1 MSPLKLGL
9 DLRGGV
15 YLVYQ
20 VDVQGAVKQLLDH
33 YEQDFRAS
41 LRNAHVPY
49 QDVEVDYP
57 MNRVRVLFRDA
68 DSFAKGKAAI
78 LADSRNVNLTEA
90 TVNGA
95 PALELTLTPQQIKE
109 RQDYAVQQNIVILR
123 NRLNSPELAVSEPQ
137 VAREGVDRIA
147 IQLPGLQN
155 SAEVKKILGKTATLE
170 FRMVDE
176 TNNPLEAA
184 ATGHVPLGSKLYYTR
199 DKQPVLLK
207 RDVVVTG
214 DQLTD
219 ASFQPNTQDGP
230 AVSVSLDSRGA
241 AKMLRN
247 TEENIGHL
255 MAVVFI
261 DRSREKNAQGVD
273 VDRTTEEVIN
283 RATIRGVFSNN
294 FQITG
299 VNPIEGRE
307 LALLLRAGGL
317 AAPLTAVEERAIG
330 PSLGQDNID
339 KGIHAMVFGMLAAFV
354 FMAIYYK
361 LFGLIADV
369 VLIANVVLLTAF
381 LSLVGAALTLPGI
394 AAVVLTVGM
403 AVDANILIYERI
415 REELRNGVSPRAA
428 ITAGFDR
435 AFSAI
440 CDSNVTALI
449 AGLVLWL
456 VRRGCGTR
464 LRRGAGARN
473 CDIDVHIADG
483 QPRVGA
489 DHLRRKAQGRTPVD
503 LRARSDVDP
512 RFKPMEFFHKVT
524 RFPFMNTRKVWYGL
538 SAVLI
543 VASFA
548 LVAVR
553 GLNLGIDFTGGVVV
567 ETNFPQAP
575 NIEQLR
581 AALAKAGMPAA
592 QVQAFGSSRDILVR
606 LPPDPDVKSEQIGA
620 RILEV
625 FKTVDGGVKLQ
636 RTEVRRS
643 SGGPGVVRQ
652 GRLGAGGD
660 AGAHLDLRAVAL
672 HAEARARRDIRR
684 AARPDLRGRLFRP
697 DPDDFRSHGDLG
709 DPRGDRLFAERHGH
723 RIRPH
728 PRASAHARASS
739 PSLR

>member
-1 MSPLKLGL
+1 MIAYPRWKIALVAIVVLIAIFLALPNLFGEENALQLARDRAVVQESDRTSIEQLLKSKGVTPTGSFLEQGRLTLRFGSKQDQLKARDLIAEARPNEFTIALSQASRVPEWMRKLGLSPLKLGL

-20 VDVQGAVKQLLDH
+20 VDVQGAVKQQLDH
-33 YEQDFRAS
+33 REQDFRAS
-41 LRNAHVPY
+41 LRTARVPY
-49 QDVEVDYP
+49 QDVQVDYP
-57 MNRVRVLFRDA
+57 ANRVRVLFRDA

-78 LADSRNVNLTEA
+78 LADNRNLHLTD
-90 TVNGA
+90 TIVNGA
-95 PALELTLTPQQIKE
+95 PALELTLTPQEIKE

-176 TNNPLEAA
+176 ANNPLEAA
-184 ATGHVPLGSKLYYTR
+184 GTGRVPLGSKLYYTR

-207 RDVVVTG
+207 REVVVTG

-241 AKMLRN
+241 SKMLKN
-247 TEENIGHL
+247 TQENIGHL

-317 AAPLTAVEERAIG
+317 AAPLSAVEERAIG

-339 KGIHAMVFGMLAAFV
+339 KGLHAMEFGMLAAFV

-361 LFGLIADV
+361 VFGLIADV
-369 VLIANVVLLTAF
+369 VLAANVVLLTAL

-394 AAVVLTVGM
+394 AALVLTVGM

-428 ITAGFDR
+428 ITAGFER

-440 CDSNVTALI
+440 ADSNVTALI

-456 VRRGCGTR
+456 F
-464 LRRGAGARN
+464 GAGAVRGFA
-473 CDIDVHIADG
+473 VVLVLGIATSMFTSLMG
-483 QPRVGA
+483 SRALVQLIYGG
-489 DHLRRKAQGRTPVD
+489 RRKVER
-503 LRARSDVDP
+503 
-512 RFKPMEFFHKVT
+512 
-524 RFPFMNTRKVWYGL
+524 L
-538 SAVLI
+538 SI
-543 VASFA
+543 
-548 LVAVR
+548 
-553 GLNLGIDFTGGVVV
+553 
-567 ETNFPQAP
+567 
-575 NIEQLR
+575 
-581 AALAKAGMPAA
+581 
-592 QVQAFGSSRDILVR
+592 
-606 LPPDPDVKSEQIGA
+606 
-620 RILEV
+620 
-625 FKTVDGGVKLQ
+625 
-636 RTEVRRS
+636 
-643 SGGPGVVRQ
+643 
-652 GRLGAGGD
+652 
-660 AGAHLDLRAVAL
+660 
-672 HAEARARRDIRR
+672 
-684 AARPDLRGRLFRP
+684 
-697 DPDDFRSHGDLG
+697 
-709 DPRGDRLFAERHGH
+709 
-723 RIRPH
+723 
-728 PRASAHARASS
+728 
-739 PSLR
+739 

>member
-1 MSPLKLGL
+1 MISYPRWKIALVAIVLILGIFLALPNLFGEESALQLARDRAVVSPSDRSSVEQLLKDKGVTPTGSFLDQGRLTLRFASKQDQLKARDLISEARPNQFTIALSQASRVPEWMRNLGLSPLKLGL

-20 VDVQGAVKQLLDH
+20 VDVQGAVKQQLDH

-41 LRNAHVPY
+41 LRNARIPY
-49 QDVEVDYP
+49 QDVQVDYP
-57 MNRVRVLFRDA
+57 TQRVRVLFRDA

-78 LADSRNVNLTEA
+78 LADSRNLSLTDV
-90 TVNGA
+90 TVDGA
-95 PALELTLTPQQIKE
+95 PALELKLTPQQIKE
-109 RQDYAVQQNIVILR
+109 REDYAVQQNIVILR

-137 VAREGVDRIA
+137 VARQGVDRIA

-176 TNNPLEAA
+176 NGNSLEAA

-207 RDVVVTG
+207 REVVVTG

-219 ASFQPNTQDGP
+219 ASFQPNTQEGA
-230 AVSVSLDSRGA
+230 AVSVGLDSRGA
-241 AKMLRN
+241 AKMLKN
-247 TEENIGHL
+247 TQENIGHL

-261 DRSREKNAQGVD
+261 DRSREKNAQGQD

-317 AAPLTAVEERAIG
+317 AAPLSAVEERAIG

-339 KGIHAMVFGMLAAFV
+339 KGRNAMVFGMLAAFV

-361 LFGLIADV
+361 AFGLIADV
-369 VLIANVVLLTAF
+369 VLVANVVLLTAF

-440 CDSNVTALI
+440 ADSNVTALI

-456 VRRGCGTR
+456 F
-464 LRRGAGARN
+464 GAGAVRGFAVVLV
-473 CDIDVHIADG
+473 IGIATSMFTSLMG
-483 QPRVGA
+483 S
-489 DHLRRKAQGRTPVD
+489 
-503 LRARSDVDP
+503 RALVQVIYGG
-512 RFKPMEFFHKVT
+512 K
-524 RFPFMNTRKVWYGL
+524 RKVERL
-538 SAVLI
+538 SI
-543 VASFA
+543 
-548 LVAVR
+548 
-553 GLNLGIDFTGGVVV
+553 
-567 ETNFPQAP
+567 
-575 NIEQLR
+575 
-581 AALAKAGMPAA
+581 
-592 QVQAFGSSRDILVR
+592 
-606 LPPDPDVKSEQIGA
+606 
-620 RILEV
+620 
-625 FKTVDGGVKLQ
+625 
-636 RTEVRRS
+636 
-643 SGGPGVVRQ
+643 
-652 GRLGAGGD
+652 
-660 AGAHLDLRAVAL
+660 
-672 HAEARARRDIRR
+672 
-684 AARPDLRGRLFRP
+684 
-697 DPDDFRSHGDLG
+697 
-709 DPRGDRLFAERHGH
+709 
-723 RIRPH
+723 
-728 PRASAHARASS
+728 
-739 PSLR
+739 

>member
-1 MSPLKLGL
+1 MISYPRWKIALVAVVFVFGIFLALPNLFGEENALQLARDRAAVQASDRTGIEELLKSKGVTPSGAFLDQGRLTLRFSSKQDQLKARDLIAEARPNQFTIALSQASRVPEWMRNLGLNPLKLGL

-20 VDVQGAVKQLLDH
+20 VDVQGAVRQQLDH
-33 YEQDFRAS
+33 REQDFRAS
-41 LRNAHVPY
+41 LRNARVPY
-49 QDVEVDYP
+49 QDVQVDYP
-57 MNRVRVLFRDA
+57 ADRVRVLFRDA
-68 DSFAKGKAAI
+68 DSLAKGKAAI
-78 LADSRNVNLTEA
+78 LSDNRNLNLTESVA
-90 TVNGA
+90 GSS
-95 PALELTLTPQQIKE
+95 PALELKLTPQEIKE
-109 RQDYAVQQNIVILR
+109 RQDYAVQQNIIILR

-184 ATGHVPLGSKLYYTR
+184 ATGRAPLGSKLYYTR
-199 DKQPVLLK
+199 EKQPVLLK

-241 AKMLRN
+241 AKMLKN

-273 VDRTTEEVIN
+273 VDRVTEEVIN

-317 AAPLTAVEERAIG
+317 AAPLSAVEERAIG

-339 KGIHAMVFGMLAAFV
+339 KGVNAMVFGMLAAFV

-361 LFGLIADV
+361 VFGLIADV
-369 VLIANVVLLTAF
+369 ILVANVVLLTAF

-403 AVDANILIYERI
+403 AVDANILMYERI

-435 AFSAI
+435 TFSAI
-440 CDSNVTALI
+440 ADSNVTALI

-456 VRRGCGTR
+456 F
-464 LRRGAGARN
+464 GAGAVRGFA
-473 CDIDVHIADG
+473 VVLVLGIATSMFTSLMG
-483 QPRVGA
+483 S
-489 DHLRRKAQGRTPVD
+489 
-503 LRARSDVDP
+503 RALVQVIYGG
-512 RFKPMEFFHKVT
+512 K
-524 RFPFMNTRKVWYGL
+524 RKVERL
-538 SAVLI
+538 SI
-543 VASFA
+543 
-548 LVAVR
+548 
-553 GLNLGIDFTGGVVV
+553 
-567 ETNFPQAP
+567 
-575 NIEQLR
+575 
-581 AALAKAGMPAA
+581 
-592 QVQAFGSSRDILVR
+592 
-606 LPPDPDVKSEQIGA
+606 
-620 RILEV
+620 
-625 FKTVDGGVKLQ
+625 
-636 RTEVRRS
+636 
-643 SGGPGVVRQ
+643 
-652 GRLGAGGD
+652 
-660 AGAHLDLRAVAL
+660 
-672 HAEARARRDIRR
+672 
-684 AARPDLRGRLFRP
+684 
-697 DPDDFRSHGDLG
+697 
-709 DPRGDRLFAERHGH
+709 
-723 RIRPH
+723 
-728 PRASAHARASS
+728 
-739 PSLR
+739 

>member
-1 MSPLKLGL
+1 MISYPRWKIGLVAVVLLFGIFLALPNLFGEENALQLARDRAAVQASDRTEIEELLKSKGVTASGAFLEQGRLTLRFSSKQDQLKARDLIAEARPNQFTVALSQASRVPEWMRNLGLSPLKLGL

-20 VDVQGAVKQLLDH
+20 VDVQGAVKQQLDH
-33 YEQDFRAS
+33 REQDFRAS
-41 LRNAHVPY
+41 LRNARVPY
-49 QDVEVDYP
+49 QDVQVDYP
-57 MNRVRVLFRDA
+57 TDRVRVMFRDA
-68 DSFAKGKAAI
+68 DSLAKGKAAI
-78 LADSRNVNLTEA
+78 LSDNRNLNLTE
-90 TVNGA
+90 TVVGGS
-95 PALELTLTPQQIKE
+95 PALELKLTPQEIKE
-109 RQDYAVQQNIVILR
+109 RQDYAVQQNIIILR

-184 ATGHVPLGSKLYYTR
+184 ATGRAPLGSKLYYTR
-199 DKQPVLLK
+199 EKQPVLLK

-241 AKMLRN
+241 AKMLKN

-273 VDRTTEEVIN
+273 VDRVTEEVIN

-317 AAPLTAVEERAIG
+317 AAPLSAVEERAIG

-339 KGIHAMVFGMLAAFV
+339 KGVNAMVFGMLAAFV

-361 LFGLIADV
+361 VFGLIADV
-369 VLIANVVLLTAF
+369 ILVANVVLLTAF

-440 CDSNVTALI
+440 ADSNVTALI

-456 VRRGCGTR
+456 F
-464 LRRGAGARN
+464 GAGAVRGFA
-473 CDIDVHIADG
+473 VVLVLGIATSMFTSLMG
-483 QPRVGA
+483 S
-489 DHLRRKAQGRTPVD
+489 
-503 LRARSDVDP
+503 RALVQVIYGG
-512 RFKPMEFFHKVT
+512 K
-524 RFPFMNTRKVWYGL
+524 RKVERL
-538 SAVLI
+538 SI
-543 VASFA
+543 
-548 LVAVR
+548 
-553 GLNLGIDFTGGVVV
+553 
-567 ETNFPQAP
+567 
-575 NIEQLR
+575 
-581 AALAKAGMPAA
+581 
-592 QVQAFGSSRDILVR
+592 
-606 LPPDPDVKSEQIGA
+606 
-620 RILEV
+620 
-625 FKTVDGGVKLQ
+625 
-636 RTEVRRS
+636 
-643 SGGPGVVRQ
+643 
-652 GRLGAGGD
+652 
-660 AGAHLDLRAVAL
+660 
-672 HAEARARRDIRR
+672 
-684 AARPDLRGRLFRP
+684 
-697 DPDDFRSHGDLG
+697 
-709 DPRGDRLFAERHGH
+709 
-723 RIRPH
+723 
-728 PRASAHARASS
+728 
-739 PSLR
+739 

>member
-1 MSPLKLGL
+1 MISYPRWKIVLVAVVLVIGILLALPNVFGEEDALQLARDRAAIQAADRTSIEELLQSKAVKPTGVFLDQGRLTLRFASKQDQLKARYIIAEARPGEFTVALSQASRVPDWMRRLGLNPLKLGL

-20 VDVQGAVKQLLDH
+20 VDIAGAVKQLLDH
-33 YEQDFRAS
+33 REQDFRAS
-41 LRNAHVPY
+41 LRTGHVPY
-49 QDVEVDYP
+49 QDVQVDYP
-57 MNRVRVLFRDA
+57 ASRVRVLFRDA
-68 DSFAKGKAAI
+68 DSQAKGEAAI
-78 LADSRNVNLTEA
+78 LADNRNLHLTRT
-90 TVNGA
+90 TVDGA
-95 PALELTLTPQQIKE
+95 PALELVLTPQEIKD

-176 TNNPLEAA
+176 NDNPLEAA
-184 ATGHVPLGSKLYYTR
+184 ATGHVPLGAKLYYSR

-207 RDVVVTG
+207 REVVVTG

-230 AVSVSLDSRGA
+230 AVSVSLDARGA
-241 AKMLRN
+241 AKMLKN

-261 DRSREKNAQGVD
+261 DSSREKNAQGEEVD
-273 VDRTTEEVIN
+273 KTTEEVIN

-317 AAPLTAVEERAIG
+317 AAPLSAVEERAVG

-339 KGIHAMVFGMLAAFV
+339 KGVHAMVFGMLAAFI

-361 LFGLIADV
+361 VFGLIADLV
-369 VLIANVVLLTAF
+369 PAANVVLLTAF

-415 REELRNGVSPRAA
+415 REELRNGVSPREG

-435 AFSAI
+435 AYSAI
-440 CDSNVTALI
+440 FDSNITAAI

-456 VRRGCGTR
+456 F
-464 LRRGAGARN
+464 GAGA
-473 CDIDVHIADG
+473 
-483 QPRVGA
+483 
-489 DHLRRKAQGRTPVD
+489 
-503 LRARSDVDP
+503 
-512 RFKPMEFFHKVT
+512 
-524 RFPFMNTRKVWYGL
+524 
-538 SAVLI
+538 
-543 VASFA
+543 
-548 LVAVR
+548 VR
-553 GLNLGIDFTGGVVV
+553 GFAVVLVIGISTSLFTALMGTRSLVQIIYGGKSKV
-567 ETNFPQAP
+567 E
-575 NIEQLR
+575 
-581 AALAKAGMPAA
+581 
-592 QVQAFGSSRDILVR
+592 R
-606 LPPDPDVKSEQIGA
+606 LSI
-620 RILEV
+620 
-625 FKTVDGGVKLQ
+625 
-636 RTEVRRS
+636 
-643 SGGPGVVRQ
+643 
-652 GRLGAGGD
+652 
-660 AGAHLDLRAVAL
+660 
-672 HAEARARRDIRR
+672 
-684 AARPDLRGRLFRP
+684 
-697 DPDDFRSHGDLG
+697 
-709 DPRGDRLFAERHGH
+709 
-723 RIRPH
+723 
-728 PRASAHARASS
+728 
-739 PSLR
+739 

>member
-1 MSPLKLGL
+1 MIAYPRWKIALVAIVLILGIFLALPNLFGEESALQLARDRAVVTPSDRSSVEQILKDKGVTPSGAFLDQGRLTLRFASKQDQLKARDIISEGRPNQFTIALSQASRVPEWMRNLGLSPLKLGL

-20 VDVQGAVKQLLDH
+20 VDVQGAVKQQLDH

-41 LRNAHVPY
+41 LRNARVPY
-49 QDVEVDYP
+49 QDVQVDYP
-57 MNRVRVLFRDA
+57 TQRVRVLFRDA

-78 LADSRNVNLTEA
+78 TADSRNISLTDA
-90 TVNGA
+90 TVDGA
-95 PALELTLTPQQIKE
+95 PALELKLTPQQIKE
-109 RQDYAVQQNIVILR
+109 REDYAVQQNIVILR

-137 VAREGVDRIA
+137 VARQGVDRIA

-176 TNNPLEAA
+176 NSNPLEAA

-199 DKQPVLLK
+199 EKQPVLLK
-207 RDVVVTG
+207 REVVVTG

-219 ASFQPNTQDGP
+219 ASFQPNTQEGA
-230 AVSVSLDSRGA
+230 AVSVGLDSRGA
-241 AKMLRN
+241 AKMLKN
-247 TEENIGHL
+247 TQENIGHL

-261 DRSREKNAQGVD
+261 DRSREKNAQGQD

-317 AAPLTAVEERAIG
+317 AAPLSAVEERAIG

-339 KGIHAMVFGMLAAFV
+339 KGRNAMVFGMLAAFV

-361 LFGLIADV
+361 AFGLIADV
-369 VLIANVVLLTAF
+369 VLVANVVLLTAF

-440 CDSNVTALI
+440 ADSNVTALI

-456 VRRGCGTR
+456 F
-464 LRRGAGARN
+464 GAGAVRGFAVVLV
-473 CDIDVHIADG
+473 IGIATSMFTSLMG
-483 QPRVGA
+483 S
-489 DHLRRKAQGRTPVD
+489 
-503 LRARSDVDP
+503 RALVQVIYGG
-512 RFKPMEFFHKVT
+512 K
-524 RFPFMNTRKVWYGL
+524 RKVERL
-538 SAVLI
+538 SI
-543 VASFA
+543 
-548 LVAVR
+548 
-553 GLNLGIDFTGGVVV
+553 
-567 ETNFPQAP
+567 
-575 NIEQLR
+575 
-581 AALAKAGMPAA
+581 
-592 QVQAFGSSRDILVR
+592 
-606 LPPDPDVKSEQIGA
+606 
-620 RILEV
+620 
-625 FKTVDGGVKLQ
+625 
-636 RTEVRRS
+636 
-643 SGGPGVVRQ
+643 
-652 GRLGAGGD
+652 
-660 AGAHLDLRAVAL
+660 
-672 HAEARARRDIRR
+672 
-684 AARPDLRGRLFRP
+684 
-697 DPDDFRSHGDLG
+697 
-709 DPRGDRLFAERHGH
+709 
-723 RIRPH
+723 
-728 PRASAHARASS
+728 
-739 PSLR
+739 

>member
-1 MSPLKLGL
+1 MISYPRWKMVLVAVVFALAVFLALPNVFGEENALQLVRDRAAVQASDRDTVVQLLVSKGVKPTGVFLDQGRLTLRFASKQDQLKARDVITEGRPNEFTVALTQASRVPEWMRGLGLSPLKLGL

-20 VDVQGAVKQLLDH
+20 VDVGGAVKQLLDH
-33 YEQDFRAS
+33 REQDFRAS

-49 QDVEVDYP
+49 QDVAVDYAG
-57 MNRVRVLFRDA
+57 NRVRVLFRDS
-68 DSFAKGKAAI
+68 DSLAKGNTAI
-78 LADSRNVNLTEA
+78 LADNRGLHLTE
-90 TVNGA
+90 TSVGGA
-95 PALELTLTPQQIKE
+95 PALELALTPQEIKD

-176 TNNPLEAA
+176 NDNPLEAA
-184 ATGHVPLGSKLYYTR
+184 ATGHVPLGAKLYYSR

-207 RDVVVTG
+207 REVVVTG

-230 AVSVSLDSRGA
+230 AVSVSLDARGA
-241 AKMLRN
+241 AKMLKN

-261 DRSREKNAQGVD
+261 DRSREKNAQGIE

-283 RATIRGVFSNN
+283 RATIRGVFSNQ

-317 AAPLTAVEERAIG
+317 AAPLTPVEERAIG
-330 PSLGQDNID
+330 PSLGADNIA
-339 KGIHAMVFGMLAAFV
+339 KGVRAMVFGMAAAFV
-354 FMAIYYK
+354 FMGIYYK
-361 LFGLIADV
+361 LFGMIADI
-369 VLIANVVLLTAF
+369 VLLFNVVLLTAL

-415 REELRNGVSPRAA
+415 REEARNGVSPRAA

-440 CDSNVTALI
+440 FDSNITAAI

-456 VRRGCGTR
+456 F
-464 LRRGAGARN
+464 GAGAVRGFAVVLVLG
-473 CDIDVHIADG
+473 IVTSMFTALMG
-483 QPRVGA
+483 S
-489 DHLRRKAQGRTPVD
+489 RTLVQ
-503 LRARSDVDP
+503 LIYGG
-512 RFKPMEFFHKVT
+512 K
-524 RFPFMNTRKVWYGL
+524 RKVERL
-538 SAVLI
+538 SI
-543 VASFA
+543 
-548 LVAVR
+548 
-553 GLNLGIDFTGGVVV
+553 
-567 ETNFPQAP
+567 
-575 NIEQLR
+575 
-581 AALAKAGMPAA
+581 
-592 QVQAFGSSRDILVR
+592 
-606 LPPDPDVKSEQIGA
+606 
-620 RILEV
+620 
-625 FKTVDGGVKLQ
+625 
-636 RTEVRRS
+636 
-643 SGGPGVVRQ
+643 
-652 GRLGAGGD
+652 
-660 AGAHLDLRAVAL
+660 
-672 HAEARARRDIRR
+672 
-684 AARPDLRGRLFRP
+684 
-697 DPDDFRSHGDLG
+697 
-709 DPRGDRLFAERHGH
+709 
-723 RIRPH
+723 
-728 PRASAHARASS
+728 
-739 PSLR
+739 

>member
-1 MSPLKLGL
+1 MISYPRWKIALVAIVLAIGIFLALPNLFGEENALQLARDRAVVTAGDRSGVEQLLKNKGVVLSGSFLDQGRLTLRFNSKQDQLKARDLINEAQPDQYTIALSQASRVPEWMRNLGLSPLKLGL

-20 VDVQGAVKQLLDH
+20 VDVAGAVKQDLDH

-41 LRNAHVPY
+41 LRNARVPY
-49 QDVEVDYP
+49 QDVQVDYP
-57 MNRVRVLFRDA
+57 ANRVRVMFRDA
-68 DSFAKGKAAI
+68 ESFTRGKAAI
-78 LADSRNVNLTEA
+78 VADNRNLTVA
-90 TVNGA
+90 DVTVDGA
-95 PALELTLTPQQIKE
+95 PALELKLTAEQIAQ

-137 VAREGVDRIA
+137 VARQGVDRIA

-176 TNNPLEAA
+176 NDNPIDAA
-184 ATGHVPLGSKLYYTR
+184 ASGHAPLGSKLYYTR
-199 DKQPVLLK
+199 EKQPVLLK
-207 RDVVVTG
+207 REVVVTG
-214 DQLTD
+214 DELTD
-219 ASFQPNTQDGP
+219 ASFQPNSQEGA
-230 AVSVSLDSRGA
+230 AVSVGLDSRGA
-241 AKMLRN
+241 AKMLKN

-317 AAPLTAVEERAIG
+317 AAPLTPVQERAVG

-339 KGIHAMVFGMLAAFV
+339 KGVHAMVFGMLAAFV

-361 LFGLIADV
+361 VFGLIADL

-428 ITAGFDR
+428 IAAGFDR

-440 CDSNVTALI
+440 ADSNVTALI
-449 AGLVLWL
+449 AGIVLWL
-456 VRRGCGTR
+456 FGT
-464 LRRGAGARN
+464 G
-473 CDIDVHIADG
+473 
-483 QPRVGA
+483 
-489 DHLRRKAQGRTPVD
+489 
-503 LRARSDVDP
+503 
-512 RFKPMEFFHKVT
+512 
-524 RFPFMNTRKVWYGL
+524 
-538 SAVLI
+538 
-543 VASFA
+543 
-548 LVAVR
+548 AVR
-553 GLNLGIDFTGGVVV
+553 GFAVVLVIGIATSMFTSLMGSRALVQLIYGG
-567 ETNFPQAP
+567 
-575 NIEQLR
+575 
-581 AALAKAGMPAA
+581 
-592 QVQAFGSSRDILVR
+592 
-606 LPPDPDVKSEQIGA
+606 
-620 RILEV
+620 
-625 FKTVDGGVKLQ
+625 
-636 RTEVRRS
+636 RRK
-643 SGGPGVVRQ
+643 V
-652 GRLGAGGD
+652 
-660 AGAHLDLRAVAL
+660 
-672 HAEARARRDIRR
+672 
-684 AARPDLRGRLFRP
+684 
-697 DPDDFRSHGDLG
+697 
-709 DPRGDRLFAERHGH
+709 DRLS
-723 RIRPH
+723 I
-728 PRASAHARASS
+728 
-739 PSLR
+739 

>member
-1 MSPLKLGL
+1 MISYPRWKVALVAIVMILGIFLALPNLFGEESALQLARDRAVVTPSDRAGVEQVLKDKGVTPTGAFLDQGRLTLRFGSKQDQLKARDLISEARPNQFTIALSQASRVPEWMRNLGLSPLKLGL

-20 VDVQGAVKQLLDH
+20 VDVQGAVKQQLDH

-41 LRNAHVPY
+41 LRNARVPY
-49 QDVEVDYP
+49 QDVLVDYP
-57 MNRVRVLFRDA
+57 TQRVRVLFRDA
-68 DSFAKGKAAI
+68 DTFAKGKAAI
-78 LADSRNVNLTEA
+78 LADSRNLTLTDV
-90 TVNGA
+90 TVDGA
-95 PALELTLTPQQIKE
+95 PALELKLTPQQIKE

-137 VAREGVDRIA
+137 VARQGVDRIA

-176 TNNPLEAA
+176 NGNPLEAA

-199 DKQPVLLK
+199 EKQPVLLK
-207 RDVVVTG
+207 REVVVTG

-219 ASFQPNTQDGP
+219 ASFQPNTQDGA
-230 AVSVSLDSRGA
+230 AVSVGLDSRGA
-241 AKMLRN
+241 AKMLKN
-247 TEENIGHL
+247 TQENIGHL

-261 DRSREKNAQGVD
+261 DRSREKNAQGQD

-317 AAPLTAVEERAIG
+317 AAPLSAVEERAIG

-339 KGIHAMVFGMLAAFV
+339 KGVHAMIFGMLAAFI

-361 LFGLIADV
+361 VFGLVADV
-369 VLIANVVLLTAF
+369 VLAANVVLLTAF

-440 CDSNVTALI
+440 ADSNVTALI

-456 VRRGCGTR
+456 F
-464 LRRGAGARN
+464 GAGAVRGFAVVLV
-473 CDIDVHIADG
+473 IGIATSMFTSLMG
-483 QPRVGA
+483 S
-489 DHLRRKAQGRTPVD
+489 
-503 LRARSDVDP
+503 RALVQVIYGG
-512 RFKPMEFFHKVT
+512 K
-524 RFPFMNTRKVWYGL
+524 RKVERL
-538 SAVLI
+538 SI
-543 VASFA
+543 
-548 LVAVR
+548 
-553 GLNLGIDFTGGVVV
+553 
-567 ETNFPQAP
+567 
-575 NIEQLR
+575 
-581 AALAKAGMPAA
+581 
-592 QVQAFGSSRDILVR
+592 
-606 LPPDPDVKSEQIGA
+606 
-620 RILEV
+620 
-625 FKTVDGGVKLQ
+625 
-636 RTEVRRS
+636 
-643 SGGPGVVRQ
+643 
-652 GRLGAGGD
+652 
-660 AGAHLDLRAVAL
+660 
-672 HAEARARRDIRR
+672 
-684 AARPDLRGRLFRP
+684 
-697 DPDDFRSHGDLG
+697 
-709 DPRGDRLFAERHGH
+709 
-723 RIRPH
+723 
-728 PRASAHARASS
+728 
-739 PSLR
+739 

>member
-1 MSPLKLGL
+1 MIAYPRWKVVLVAIVLLIGIFLAVPNLFGEENALQLARDRAAVLDSDRTGVEQILKDKGVTPSGAFLDQGRLTLRFSSKQDQLKARDLISEARPNQFTIALSQASRVPEWMRNLGLSPLKLGL

-20 VDVQGAVKQLLDH
+20 VDVQGAVKQLLDRH
-33 YEQDFRAS
+33 EQDFRAS

-49 QDVEVDYP
+49 QDVVVDYP
-57 MNRVRVLFRDA
+57 TDRVRVLFRDA

-78 LADSRNVNLTEA
+78 LADSRNLNLTDT
-90 TVNGA
+90 TVDGA
-95 PALELTLTPQQIKE
+95 PALELRLTPQEIKE

-137 VAREGVDRIA
+137 VARQGVDRIA

-176 TNNPLEAA
+176 SNSPLEAA
-184 ATGHVPLGSKLYYTR
+184 GTGRVPLGSKLYYTR

-207 RDVVVTG
+207 REVVVTG

-219 ASFQPNTQDGP
+219 ASFQPNTQDGA

-241 AKMLRN
+241 AKMLKN
-247 TEENIGHL
+247 TQENLGHL

-261 DRSREKNAQGVD
+261 DRSREKNAAGVD

-317 AAPLTAVEERAIG
+317 AAPLAAVEERAIG

-339 KGIHAMVFGMLAAFV
+339 KGVHAMVFGMLAAFI
-354 FMAIYYK
+354 FMAVYYK
-361 LFGLIADV
+361 VFGLIADITLAV
-369 VLIANVVLLTAF
+369 NVVLLTAL
-381 LSLVGAALTLPGI
+381 LSLLGAALTLPGI

-440 CDSNVTALI
+440 GDSNVTAFI

-456 VRRGCGTR
+456 F
-464 LRRGAGARN
+464 GAGAVRGFA
-473 CDIDVHIADG
+473 VVLMLGIATSMFTSVMG
-483 QPRVGA
+483 S
-489 DHLRRKAQGRTPVD
+489 H
-503 LRARSDVDP
+503 
-512 RFKPMEFFHKVT
+512 
-524 RFPFMNTRKVWYGL
+524 
-538 SAVLI
+538 
-543 VASFA
+543 A
-548 LVAVR
+548 LVQ
-553 GLNLGIDFTGGVVV
+553 IIYGGKRKL
-567 ETNFPQAP
+567 E
-575 NIEQLR
+575 
-581 AALAKAGMPAA
+581 
-592 QVQAFGSSRDILVR
+592 R
-606 LPPDPDVKSEQIGA
+606 LSI
-620 RILEV
+620 
-625 FKTVDGGVKLQ
+625 
-636 RTEVRRS
+636 
-643 SGGPGVVRQ
+643 
-652 GRLGAGGD
+652 
-660 AGAHLDLRAVAL
+660 
-672 HAEARARRDIRR
+672 
-684 AARPDLRGRLFRP
+684 
-697 DPDDFRSHGDLG
+697 
-709 DPRGDRLFAERHGH
+709 
-723 RIRPH
+723 
-728 PRASAHARASS
+728 
-739 PSLR
+739 

>member
-1 MSPLKLGL
+1 MISYPRWKVALVAIVLLLGIFLALPNLFGEESALQLARDRAVVSLSDRSSVEQLLKDKGVTPTGAFLDQGRLTLRFGSKQDQLKARDLISEARPNQFTIALSQASRVPEWMRNLGLSPLKLGL

-20 VDVQGAVKQLLDH
+20 VDVQGAVKQQLDH

-41 LRNAHVPY
+41 LRNARVPY
-49 QDVEVDYP
+49 QDVVVDYP
-57 MNRVRVLFRDA
+57 TQRVRVLFRDA
-68 DSFAKGKAAI
+68 DSFTKGNAAI
-78 LADSRNVNLTEA
+78 LADSRNLSLTDV
-90 TVNGA
+90 TVDGA
-95 PALELTLTPQQIKE
+95 PALELKLTPQQIKE
-109 RQDYAVQQNIVILR
+109 REDYAVQQNIVILR

-137 VAREGVDRIA
+137 VARQGIDRIA

-176 TNNPLEAA
+176 NNNPLEAA

-207 RDVVVTG
+207 REVVVTG

-219 ASFQPNTQDGP
+219 ASFQPNTQDGA
-230 AVSVSLDSRGA
+230 AVSVGLDSRGA
-241 AKMLRN
+241 AKMLKN
-247 TEENIGHL
+247 TQENIGHL

-261 DRSREKNAQGVD
+261 DRSREKNAQGQD

-317 AAPLTAVEERAIG
+317 AAPLSAVEERAIG

-339 KGIHAMVFGMLAAFV
+339 KGVHAMVFGMLAAFV

-361 LFGLIADV
+361 AFGLIADV
-369 VLIANVVLLTAF
+369 VLLANVVLLTAF

-440 CDSNVTALI
+440 ADSNVTALI

-456 VRRGCGTR
+456 F
-464 LRRGAGARN
+464 GAGAVRGFAVVLV
-473 CDIDVHIADG
+473 IGIATSMFTSLMG
-483 QPRVGA
+483 S
-489 DHLRRKAQGRTPVD
+489 
-503 LRARSDVDP
+503 RALVQVIYGG
-512 RFKPMEFFHKVT
+512 K
-524 RFPFMNTRKVWYGL
+524 RKVERL
-538 SAVLI
+538 SI
-543 VASFA
+543 
-548 LVAVR
+548 
-553 GLNLGIDFTGGVVV
+553 
-567 ETNFPQAP
+567 
-575 NIEQLR
+575 
-581 AALAKAGMPAA
+581 
-592 QVQAFGSSRDILVR
+592 
-606 LPPDPDVKSEQIGA
+606 
-620 RILEV
+620 
-625 FKTVDGGVKLQ
+625 
-636 RTEVRRS
+636 
-643 SGGPGVVRQ
+643 
-652 GRLGAGGD
+652 
-660 AGAHLDLRAVAL
+660 
-672 HAEARARRDIRR
+672 
-684 AARPDLRGRLFRP
+684 
-697 DPDDFRSHGDLG
+697 
-709 DPRGDRLFAERHGH
+709 
-723 RIRPH
+723 
-728 PRASAHARASS
+728 
-739 PSLR
+739 